1 MAVDEAA
8 EEEVAEGTTDMV
20 AAVEAEEVA
29 TGVEVSVV
37 VEAAEDMVAEVTVG
51 DLALVSTSL
60 SWTLDHRAIAHLC
73 LHTLLCPP

>member
-37 VEAAEDMVAEVTVG
+37 VEVEAAEDMVAEVTVG
-51 DLALVSTSL
+51 DLALLALVSNSL
-60 SWTLDHRAIAHLC
+60 S
-73 LHTLLCPP
+73 